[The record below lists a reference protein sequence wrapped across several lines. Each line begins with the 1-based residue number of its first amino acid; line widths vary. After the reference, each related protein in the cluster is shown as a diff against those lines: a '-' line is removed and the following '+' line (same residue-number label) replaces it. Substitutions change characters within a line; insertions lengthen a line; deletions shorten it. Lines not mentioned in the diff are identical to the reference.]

1 VVDPDAD
8 EAPPPVVDPEV
19 ECEPE
24 PAGMFGHG
32 RVVSE
37 VGVLAVP
44 SEPVVPAEPVVPVE
58 TVGAVLREDTAGE
71 VDVLVAALA
80 TAAPPSTMP
89 AANPVTARTLRTR
102 ICIKCYLLSVVDL
115 SATPFLGP

>member
-1 VVDPDAD
+1 MVDPDAD
-8 EAPPPVVDPEV
+8 EAPPPVIDPEV

-32 RVVSE
+32 RVVPE

-44 SEPVVPAEPVVPVE
+44 FEPVVPVE
-58 TVGAVLREDTAGE
+58 TVGAVLWEDTAGE

-102 ICIKCYLLSVVDL
+102 ICIKCYLLSFVDL
-115 SATPFLGP
+115 LATPFLGP